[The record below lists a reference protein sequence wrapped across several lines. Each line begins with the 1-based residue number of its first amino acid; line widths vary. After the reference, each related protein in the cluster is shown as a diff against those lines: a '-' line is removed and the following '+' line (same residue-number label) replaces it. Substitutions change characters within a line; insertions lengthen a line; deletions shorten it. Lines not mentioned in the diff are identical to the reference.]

1 MMLAVSDSGPFIH
14 LATLHHADLLSRYF
28 HPLLT
33 LQQVY
38 DEVVTQ
44 GRDRPGAH
52 ELATTCARGNVR
64 LVAISD
70 GGIIAQV
77 RQASSGV
84 PPVSDVDVLVV
95 ALAIEQHATLLT
107 DDNAVRMLAMA
118 HHVPVI
124 GSIGILIRA
133 RLDGVV
139 PALQP
144 LLDQLIVAGFH
155 LDPQGQVYREALRR
169 VGEV

>member
-14 LATLHHADLLSRYF
+14 LATLHQADLLSRYF

-52 ELATTCARGNVR
+52 ELATVCARGDVR

-70 GGIIAQV
+70 RGIIAQV
-77 RQASSGV
+77 RQASSDV
-84 PPVSDVDVLVV
+84 PPVSDVDMLVV
-95 ALAIEQHATLLT
+95 GLRAGCRQGWRAVINSAKCRGMVWRSWVTRTRPSSAARANTAGSRRPPRPAASAVWKTRAGSRRHA
-107 DDNAVRMLAMA
+107 ARRMSSFRFTSA
-118 HHVPVI
+118 
-124 GSIGILIRA
+124 
-133 RLDGVV
+133 
-139 PALQP
+139 
-144 LLDQLIVAGFH
+144 
-155 LDPQGQVYREALRR
+155 
-169 VGEV
+169 

>member
-52 ELATTCARGNVR
+52 ELAT
-64 LVAISD
+64 
-70 GGIIAQV
+70 
-77 RQASSGV
+77 
-84 PPVSDVDVLVV
+84 
-95 ALAIEQHATLLT
+95 
-107 DDNAVRMLAMA
+107 AMCTW
-118 HHVPVI
+118 
-124 GSIGILIRA
+124 
-133 RLDGVV
+133 
-139 PALQP
+139 
-144 LLDQLIVAGFH
+144 
-155 LDPQGQVYREALRR
+155 
-169 VGEV
+169 

>member
-14 LATLHHADLLSRYF
+14 LATLQHTDLLARYF

-52 ELATTCARGNVR
+52 ELATACAHGDVR
-64 LVAISD
+64 LVPISD
-70 GGIIAQV
+70 RGIIAQV

-107 DDNAVRMLAMA
+107 DDNAVRKLAMT
-118 HHVPVI
+118 HRVPVI

-133 RLDGVV
+133 RHDGVI